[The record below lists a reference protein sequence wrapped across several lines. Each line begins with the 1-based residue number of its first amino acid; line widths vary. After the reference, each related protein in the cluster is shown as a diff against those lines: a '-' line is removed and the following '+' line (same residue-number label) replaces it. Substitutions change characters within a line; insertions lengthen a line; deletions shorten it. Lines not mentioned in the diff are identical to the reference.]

1 MKPIFIVESKDYTR
15 YLSEDGL
22 SPVRNDLD
30 SDGSGRNLLDG
41 LMYRTRIAQKDKWT
55 VKFNR
60 IPADVMQKLAMDCD
74 GQYTSVTL
82 LHPKLNRVVTMTFY
96 ISGFTYGS
104 QRYDKGDD
112 LVYYDGC
119 TFNMTER

>member
-1 MKPIFIVESKDYTR
+1 MRPVFKIGGNDYTR

-60 IPADVMQKLAMDCD
+60 IPADIMQKLAADCD
-74 GQYTSVTL
+74 GQYTAVTL
-82 LHPKLNRVVTMTFY
+82 LHPKFNRVVTMTFY
-96 ISGFTYGS
+96 ISAFTYGS
-104 QRYDKGDD
+104 QRYDRGEQQ
-112 LVYYDGC
+112 VYYDGC
-119 TFNMTER
+119 TFNITER